1 MRIEDL
7 FQTAPRLN
15 MCPIDPE
22 CRRGTVFMTPIPD
35 RYGAAFLRAVAP
47 RFITNKARGK
57 AQDRIIDAVGPIMT
71 TTLREYAINTDL
83 RAAHF
88 AAQICHESFGFTQ
101 TEESASGAAYEG
113 REDLGNT
120 EKGDGILFKGRG
132 LIQLTGRAN
141 YESYGKA
148 LDLDLI
154 KEPTLAADPVTSL
167 KIACEFWTRNKLND
181 HADADDVL
189 AISKIINTG
198 HNGKTM
204 PNGLDDRKA
213 CLTRAKRALGLGGVV
228 ATNAMAS
235 TRLRLK
241 DTGALVKT
249 LQRNLTAAG
258 FEVPETGYFGPKTE
272 AAVKRF
278 QASKGLIADGVAGP
292 RTLLALGM
300 A

>member
-15 MCPIDPE
+15 MCVADPE
-22 CRRGTVFMTPIPD
+22 ARRGTVFMTPIPD

-57 AQDRIIDAVGPIMT
+57 AQDRIIDAIGPIMT

-113 REDLGNT
+113 REDLHNT
-120 EKGDGILFKGRG
+120 EKGDGIRFKGRG
-132 LIQLTGRAN
+132 LIQLTGRGN

-148 LDLDLI
+148 LNLDLI

-167 KIACEFWTRNKLND
+167 TIACEFWIRNKLNS
-181 HADADDVL
+181 HADTDDIL

-198 HNGKTM
+198 HNGRTM
-204 PNGLDDRKA
+204 PNGLDDRKT
-213 CLTRAKRALGLGGVV
+213 CLARAKRALGMGGVIP
-228 ATNAMAS
+228 TNAMAS
-235 TRLRLK
+235 TRLRRG
-241 DTGALVKT
+241 DTGTRVKT
-249 LQRNLTAAG
+249 LQHTLTAAG
-258 FEVPETGYFGPKTE
+258 FEVPETGYFGSKTE

-278 QASKGLIADGVAGP
+278 QAAKGLISDGVAGP
-292 RTLLALGM
+292 RTLRALGM